1 MERSVIPELL
11 DNDQGTPAEVERT
24 LRDLRFINRWFG
36 GVRTTR
42 RLLKKVLAC
51 PAVVNTSLGSVGW
64 GRFWRT
70 PELSLLDVG
79 AGSGDVSLS
88 SARQLAPQA
97 RIRVTLLDRRPAH
110 MPRNGTARIAAD
122 ALSLPFLDSSF
133 DLVTC
138 SLLIHH
144 LECEQ
149 IVRFV
154 NEALR
159 VARLAVLLNDL
170 RRDPVHLALLYAGF
184 PLFGHLTR
192 HDGAASVRRSYTPK
206 EMLDMLRQS
215 RAASVELEP
224 HYLFRMGV
232 IAWKTAP

>member
-1 MERSVIPELL
+1 MERTVTPELL
-11 DNDQGTPAEVERT
+11 DTDQGAPAEVEQT

-36 GVRTTR
+36 GVSTTR
-42 RLLKKVLAC
+42 RMLKKVLERS
-51 PAVVNTSLGSVGW
+51 PLGAAGFRATRWEGSSP
-64 GRFWRT
+64 T
-70 PELSLLDVG
+70 PEATLLDAG

-110 MPRNGTARIAAD
+110 MPRNGASRIAAD

-138 SLLIHH
+138 SLLVHH
-144 LECEQ
+144 LEREQ

-159 VARLAVLLNDL
+159 VARVAVLLNDL
-170 RRDPVHLALLYAGF
+170 RRDPLHLALMYTGF
-184 PLFGHLTR
+184 PLFGRLTR
-192 HDGAASVRRSYTPK
+192 HDGVASVRRSYTPR
-206 EMLDMLRQS
+206 EMLEMLRQT
-215 RAASVELEP
+215 RAASIELEL
-224 HYLFRMGV
+224 HYLFRMGI